1 MWNLRSWKTVF
12 VLSIILPAGL
22 FTTFRLTGTLQGPI
36 TITETITAETVTW
49 NMSRPISNYELINQS
64 VKNSYENSGI
74 SLNFDIKVL
83 EYYENDIDFPAWGN
97 DYVKLRVSVEADASK
112 GFIYSAKVIFSS
124 TETDAVLVIYEAS
137 DSWIVKNLE
146 NKRTRLY
153 GSYEYE
159 AYVEAYGQNRPYT
172 CSLSFL
178 AAWIFLDENT
188 TTHEIRLTLETI
200 HYNETVYEKIVTPMK
215 LEVLKN

>member
-1 MWNLRSWKTVF
+1 MWSFRNWKTALI
-12 VLSIILPAGL
+12 LSIIIPTSI
-22 FTTFRLTGTLQGPI
+22 FTTFRLTGTLHGPA
-36 TITETITAETVTW
+36 TIAETITAETVQW
-49 NMSRPISNYELINQS
+49 NMSRPLSNYELINQS
-64 VKNSYENSGI
+64 VKNSYANSGI

-97 DYVKLRVSVEADASK
+97 DYVKLRISVEANASN
-112 GFIYSAKVIFSS
+112 GFIYSVKVIFSS
-124 TETDAVLVIYEAS
+124 TETDATLTIYVAS

-153 GSYEYE
+153 GSHEYE
-159 AYVEAYGQNRPYT
+159 AYVEAYSQNRPYT

-188 TTHEIRLTLETI
+188 TTHQIRLTLETI

-215 LEVLKN
+215 LEVLKK